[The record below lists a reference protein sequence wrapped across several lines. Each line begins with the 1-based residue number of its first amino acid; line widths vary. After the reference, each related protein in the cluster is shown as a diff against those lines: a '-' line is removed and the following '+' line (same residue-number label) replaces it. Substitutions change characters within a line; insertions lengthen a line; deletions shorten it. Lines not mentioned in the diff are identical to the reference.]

1 MSIIHQDLEPG
12 VIDTAMIM
20 QTLEKERPIGEAG
33 RLAAEEG
40 IVLEEVTSLRLEFLI
55 KGNLI
60 VVLTIPSHYR
70 DRESIESVP
79 SCLRIFKA
87 SEGIPFNTFF
97 FNDTDILKI
106 DHLWMMTSL
115 VKLHIDNNIIEK
127 IEGLS
132 ALVNLKELDLSFNNI
147 EIIEN
152 LEVLVK
158 LEVLTLFENRIEKL
172 QNMET
177 LVNLMIFSV
186 GNNNIE
192 DREDCVEFWFLG
204 CMCSISM
211 STFMLFVVGSWYEN
225 VVYVSVPVYY
235 VVCIFVVFIVEY
247 VIYLRQFPQLRSLN
261 MAGNPCETQE
271 GDFREY
277 ICAFLPKLTYYE
289 YRIITDLERVAA
301 KTNHRSVLEK
311 LEDAEEKERH
321 AKEEQE
327 ARAEELKSQTEAF
340 IENLDGDQLF
350 LAMFENDDGKAFLAM
365 GDAAQEVYHKFYD
378 ETILVIQQIFKIGL
392 EQHNIRQEEIRQFFN
407 CVNAA
412 KEETRVFSQ
421 QKIEEFLEKK
431 TKLFLKIRKILQ
443 TVEESVDT
451 DQSANRGEYITK
463 LQRLADEFNQECK
476 SLWYI
481 LMAKELAVYEQIEE
495 IGGNFERNLNELV
508 SNFIEAAQSLFVQI
522 RNLQT
527 NYNEEISEVANAYLT
542 NLNISTHPV
551 PSDLK
556 IIMTDKESLNSATTQ
571 SHDLHLQVI
580 DNREDQLTSRTREWV
595 QNYCEEIDKERIE
608 YSRKLIIEIN
618 HFLDIQREEFED
630 LHNLT
635 LAALPPPDEIS
646 EIIFDQ
652 EEEEEE
658 EKEKENEG
666 VEDEGE
672 VSITERKSHSMTAA
686 NAEDSKSEA
695 EATVAESKEN
705 GKDENEATED

>member
-40 IVLEEVTSLRLEFLI
+40 IVLEEVTSLRLEFL
-55 KGNLI
+55 N
-60 VVLTIPSHYR
+60 
-70 DRESIESVP
+70 
-79 SCLRIFKA
+79 
-87 SEGIPFNTFF
+87 
-97 FNDTDILKI
+97 ILKI

-147 EIIEN
+147 ESIEN

-192 DREDCVEFWFLG
+192 DRED
-204 CMCSISM
+204 
-211 STFMLFVVGSWYEN
+211 
-225 VVYVSVPVYY
+225 
-235 VVCIFVVFIVEY
+235 

-378 ETILVIQQIFKIGL
+378 ETVLVIQQIFKIGL

-658 EKEKENEG
+658 KENEG